1 MRIEDA
7 LDRFM
12 LQLEADGR
20 SAHSIRQYHRHVR
33 LFSAWAAQE
42 PTVGDVEGISHEDL
56 ARFLAAPQALLRP
69 DGRPKKPT
77 SVNSLRSSLRGF
89 FQYLHRAGLVKTDP
103 SRMIRRALCG
113 DPPPRTL
120 SEEDQEA
127 LLATLAQATG
137 TAARR
142 DHALFLLLLRTGIRI
157 SSALAVEVG
166 DVDLKRGEITLR
178 RCKAGQVQR
187 IFLPPD
193 VIERISKFLGGRDS
207 GWLFRGRGEGPITAR
222 HAQRRLTYWIAKSGG
237 KQLSPH
243 GLRHSFAMS
252 FYRRCRDL
260 SLVQKAL
267 GHRNIA
273 STMRYARALDDDL
286 REAMHRIEPAGA
298 VP

>member
-7 LDRFM
+7 LDRFL

-20 SAHSIRQYHRHVR
+20 SAHSIRQYRRHVHQ
-33 LFSAWAAQE
+33 FAAWAAQGA
-42 PTVGDVEGISHEDL
+42 TVAEVECVRHENL
-56 ARFLAAPQALLRP
+56 ARFLAAPEALVRP
-69 DGRPKKPT
+69 DGRPKQPT

-113 DPPPRTL
+113 EPPPRTL

-137 TAARR
+137 AAAER

-166 DVDLKRGEITLR
+166 DVDLGRGEIMLR

-193 VIERISKFLGGRDS
+193 VKENLAKSLDGRDS
-207 GWLFRGRGEGPITAR
+207 GWLFQGRGGRPITAR
-222 HAQRRLTYWIAKSGG
+222 HAQRRLSYWLAKSGG
-237 KQLSPH
+237 KPISPH
-243 GLRHSFAMS
+243 GLRHSFAMG
-252 FYRRCRDL
+252 FYRRSRDL
-260 SLVQKAL
+260 PLVQKAL
-267 GHRNIA
+267 GHRSIA

-286 REAMHRIEPAGA
+286 RAAMASA
-298 VP
+298 